1 MAATLVIYSARVGNG
16 DCCLCPFS
24 SASFFLPA
32 FNSPVPSL
40 ITMDFLFLSSEVV
53 WSFSLTVTGGNA
65 PPHPGPLHISMN
77 GVNIREIVPLPRAS
91 PLHWILYETRSSVT
105 CLHEGIIS
113 RCHFLWMWFKLV
125 ALRKIA
131 GRAVGGDP
139 ENRGPGTVWT
149 LHRAPLSVCAAIVP
163 GNFWNKPWPWLS
175 VLWDWICHFISTV
188 N

>member
-1 MAATLVIYSARVGNG
+1 MSLFI
-16 DCCLCPFS
+16 
-24 SASFFLPA
+24 SFLFLPA

-40 ITMDFLFLSSEVV
+40 IAMDFLFLSSEVV

-77 GVNIREIVPLPRAS
+77 GVNMRERVPLPRAS
-91 PLHWILYETRSSVT
+91 PPHWILYETRSSVT
-105 CLHEGIIS
+105 CLHEGVIS

-139 ENRGPGTVWT
+139 ENKGPGIAWA
-149 LHRAPLSVCAAIVP
+149 LHRAPLSVCV
-163 GNFWNKPWPWLS
+163 LS
-175 VLWDWICHFISTV
+175 CLVTSETSHDLDFLLWDWICHFISTV